1 MEKVIPLTRAE
12 RRPNLAAPEQSASRT
27 GPLAAELVR
36 PQQPRLRPWVVF
48 GLGTALGLFF
58 VTEAFATTYVDY
70 PNTPL
75 ADWVFTFVCQL
86 YRGWIWAAL
95 TPLVFFLAREF
106 RWRIRS
112 RVVRVVLH
120 VAAASILLLVVNF
133 VRLWA
138 TGLTCGYWDF
148 SAYTVENTLD
158 QLGPHT
164 VVDFYIYWAILGV
177 AYVRELAATKRQT
190 ELRAE
195 QLRTQ
200 LVFAELGALKQQVQ
214 PHFLFNS
221 LNAVSALMRDG
232 DSARAQEALTLLATL
247 LRSLLATAGQAEIEL
262 GRELDYAEC
271 YLAIEKVRF
280 EERLM
285 ASFDVE
291 EGCLEA
297 YVPTLILQPLIENA
311 VKHGIARRLRPGIVR
326 VSARRVGDRLQLQVA
341 NDVADHA
348 DTKGR
353 GESYGIGLR
362 ATRTRLGHLFGTD
375 FRLDCRFSREGGAL
389 VTIELPLHMAAEGVA
404 P

>member
-1 MEKVIPLTRAE
+1 MEKAPPLAQADS
-12 RRPNLAAPEQSASRT
+12 RPNLPAPERSGSR
-27 GPLAAELVR
+27 GGSPAAGQIW
-36 PQQPRLRPWVVF
+36 PQPPPLRPRVVF

-58 VTEAFATTYVDY
+58 VTEAFATTYVEY

-75 ADWVFTFVCQL
+75 SDWIYTFVCQL
-86 YRGWIWAAL
+86 YRGWIWAGL

-106 RWRIRS
+106 RRRIQS
-112 RVVRVVLH
+112 RFVRVVLH
-120 VAAASILLLVVNF
+120 VAAASFLLLVVNF

-148 SAYTVENTLD
+148 STYTIQNTLD

-164 VVDFYIYWAILGV
+164 VVDFYVYWAILGV
-177 AYVRELAATKRQT
+177 AYVRDLAATKRQT

-262 GRELDYAEC
+262 RRELDYAEC

-280 EERLM
+280 EERLI
-285 ASFDVE
+285 ATFDVE
-291 EGCLEA
+291 EECLEA
-297 YVPTLILQPLIENA
+297 FVPTLILQPLIENA
-311 VKHGIARRLRPGIVR
+311 VKHGIARRLHPGIVR

-348 DTKGR
+348 DVEGH

-362 ATRTRLGHLFGTD
+362 ATRTRLGHLFGTG
-375 FRLDCRFSREGGAL
+375 FRLDCRFNKEGEAL
-389 VTIELPLHMAAEGVA
+389 VTIELPLHVAAEGVA
-404 P
+404 R